1 MTLDEAIDNYYK
13 IIYSYVYGS
22 SGKNETFTEECCNDI
37 FFLYWLKA
45 ENKID
50 DRAVFAWL
58 LKTAD
63 YKLNNYIRKKKRERM
78 TLPVEAVDEF
88 NGNQAELVDLIISD
102 EDILAAKE
110 KLLSLLSGEERQMY
124 EDYFVHKM
132 SYEQIAAKLGI
143 NRATASKRLKHI
155 TKKLTDEA
163 NKIFGITGAAVI
175 LQTLSALL
183 GE

>member
-1 MTLDEAIDNYYK
+1 
-13 IIYSYVYGS
+13 
-22 SGKNETFTEECCNDI
+22 
-37 FFLYWLKA
+37 
-45 ENKID
+45 
-50 DRAVFAWL
+50 
-58 LKTAD
+58 
-63 YKLNNYIRKKKRERM
+63 M

-102 EDILAAKE
+102 EDVLAAKE

-163 NKIFGITGAAVI
+163 NKIFGITGTAVI
-175 LQTLSALL
+175 LQALSALL